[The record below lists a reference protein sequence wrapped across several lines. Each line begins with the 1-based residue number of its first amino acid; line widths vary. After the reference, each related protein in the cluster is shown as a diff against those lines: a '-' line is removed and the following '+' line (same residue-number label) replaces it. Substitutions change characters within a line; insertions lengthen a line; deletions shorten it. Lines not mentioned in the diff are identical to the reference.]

1 VRVLVY
7 ALPIVL
13 SLGFVRLAIWWVAAP
28 TGTLW
33 MYLVWWL
40 AVSLAATGVVW
51 LVFRLTRR
59 LLPLGA
65 LLELSLVFPDAAPS
79 RFSVARRTRTVASLE
94 ERTRLLREAGQA
106 PTTQE
111 AAETL
116 LGLVAAL
123 DEHDRITAGHG
134 ERVRAYS
141 AALGRELALSDDEL
155 DRLNWAALLHDVGKL
170 QVSPEILNKP
180 GAPND
185 EERESLQLHPLFGE
199 ALVAPLREWL
209 GEWIDAV
216 GHHHERWDGT
226 GYPRGLAE
234 DEIPRAGRIVAIAD
248 AYDVITSVR
257 SYKKPSRPSEARAE
271 LVRSAGT
278 HFDPTLVRA
287 FVGMSLGRM
296 RLVVG
301 PLAWLSHAPLLAAR
315 LPLTQSVG
323 AGLGGVAAV
332 AATTAAVAAGPPVVA
347 PATASTPSVAATVQ
361 TRPAPST
368 WPRAR
373 VIRPKATPTSKPRPP
388 ANHEPEHRAK
398 PGGRSAPV
406 SQPEKARTP
415 PQTSPPP
422 GSGDGGDDPKTPPE
436 PNPPAAT
443 PEPSAPSPIPKPNP
457 PAPTPELPA
466 PPPPPNAPPSFV
478 AAGAQS
484 VLEDAGAQATAWA
497 SSISPG
503 PASDAGQTVRFAV
516 STDNPG
522 LFAAQPAIAA
532 DGTLT
537 YTPAPDAYGV
547 ATVSVTARDDGGTAN
562 GGVDASAPASFTIT
576 VSPVNDAPDFS
587 LGGSQTALSVLGR
600 QSVPG
605 FASSIACGPSNE
617 SGQSASFVVTVD
629 KSSLFKVAPTISA
642 DGTLAYTPKV
652 LGLGVATVTV
662 VAVDNG
668 GTEHGGRDTSPPR
681 TFTITVV

>member
-216 GHHHERWDGT
+216 WLKMRSHG
-226 GYPRGLAE
+226 RGGSSRSPTPTTSSPQCA
-234 DEIPRAGRIVAIAD
+234 PTRSRRVRARP
-248 AYDVITSVR
+248 VR
-257 SYKKPSRPSEARAE
+257 SSSGARVRTSIRPSSERSSGCH
-271 LVRSAGT
+271 SAGCGSSS
-278 HFDPTLVRA
+278 DRSP
-287 FVGMSLGRM
+287 GSRM
-296 RLVVG
+296 RRFS
-301 PLAWLSHAPLLAAR
+301 PHAFL
-315 LPLTQSVG
+315 
-323 AGLGGVAAV
+323 
-332 AATTAAVAAGPPVVA
+332 
-347 PATASTPSVAATVQ
+347 
-361 TRPAPST
+361 
-368 WPRAR
+368 
-373 VIRPKATPTSKPRPP
+373 
-388 ANHEPEHRAK
+388 
-398 PGGRSAPV
+398 
-406 SQPEKARTP
+406 
-415 PQTSPPP
+415 
-422 GSGDGGDDPKTPPE
+422 
-436 PNPPAAT
+436 
-443 PEPSAPSPIPKPNP
+443 
-457 PAPTPELPA
+457 
-466 PPPPPNAPPSFV
+466 
-478 AAGAQS
+478 
-484 VLEDAGAQATAWA
+484 
-497 SSISPG
+497 
-503 PASDAGQTVRFAV
+503 
-516 STDNPG
+516 
-522 LFAAQPAIAA
+522 
-532 DGTLT
+532 
-537 YTPAPDAYGV
+537 
-547 ATVSVTARDDGGTAN
+547 
-562 GGVDASAPASFTIT
+562 
-576 VSPVNDAPDFS
+576 
-587 LGGSQTALSVLGR
+587 
-600 QSVPG
+600 
-605 FASSIACGPSNE
+605 
-617 SGQSASFVVTVD
+617 
-629 KSSLFKVAPTISA
+629 
-642 DGTLAYTPKV
+642 
-652 LGLGVATVTV
+652 
-662 VAVDNG
+662 
-668 GTEHGGRDTSPPR
+668 
-681 TFTITVV
+681 